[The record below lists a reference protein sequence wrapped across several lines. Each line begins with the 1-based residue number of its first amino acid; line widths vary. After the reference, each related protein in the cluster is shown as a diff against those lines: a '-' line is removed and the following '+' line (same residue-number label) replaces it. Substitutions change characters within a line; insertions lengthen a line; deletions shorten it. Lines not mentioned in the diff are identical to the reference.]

1 MKERTNLV
9 LGKARFV
16 HQKAE
21 LYIVYIKDLDMEM
34 DTESLVQ
41 LVKSIDTINSRLQVL
56 ENSKFNAHLTEEK
69 LLHLESFAGV
79 LERKIDSIE
88 RYRDFKEK
96 RFEELKQKIGI
107 IISATLISIFVFT
120 IGYCCGVLQW
130 K

>member
-1 MKERTNLV
+1 
-9 LGKARFV
+9 
-16 HQKAE
+16 
-21 LYIVYIKDLDMEM
+21 MEM

-69 LLHLESFAGV
+69 ILHLESFVGV
-79 LERKIDSIE
+79 INRKVDDIESYRDYKERK
-88 RYRDFKEK
+88 REK
-96 RFEELKQKIGI
+96 QIHKIKMI
-107 IISATLISIFVFT
+107 IQAVLIALSIFI

>member
-1 MKERTNLV
+1 
-9 LGKARFV
+9 
-16 HQKAE
+16 
-21 LYIVYIKDLDMEM
+21 MEM

-69 LLHLESFAGV
+69 ILGLERFAGV
-79 LERKIDSIE
+79 LERKIDNIE

-96 RFEELKQKIGI
+96 RYEELKQKVGI
-107 IISATLISIFVFT
+107 IISATLISIFVFS

>member
-1 MKERTNLV
+1 
-9 LGKARFV
+9 
-16 HQKAE
+16 
-21 LYIVYIKDLDMEM
+21 MEM

-69 LLHLESFAGV
+69 ILGLERFAGV
-79 LERKIDSIE
+79 LERKIDNIE
-88 RYRDFKEK
+88 SYRDFKEK
-96 RFEELKQKIGI
+96 RYEELKQKVGI
-107 IISATLISIFVFT
+107 IISAILISIFVFS

>member
-1 MKERTNLV
+1 
-9 LGKARFV
+9 
-16 HQKAE
+16 
-21 LYIVYIKDLDMEM
+21 MEM

-79 LERKIDSIE
+79 INRKVDNIE
-88 RYRDFKEK
+88 SYRDFKEK
-96 RFEELKQKIGI
+96 RYKQIKEKIFEIIAVLIFASGCFLLGVVSGGI
-107 IISATLISIFVFT
+107 
-120 IGYCCGVLQW
+120 QW

>member
-1 MKERTNLV
+1 
-9 LGKARFV
+9 
-16 HQKAE
+16 
-21 LYIVYIKDLDMEM
+21 MEM

-69 LLHLESFAGV
+69 ILHLESFAGV
-79 LERKIDSIE
+79 LERKIDNIE

-96 RFEELKQKIGI
+96 RYEQMKEKILEIIAVLIFASGCFLLGVVSGGI
-107 IISATLISIFVFT
+107 
-120 IGYCCGVLQW
+120 QW